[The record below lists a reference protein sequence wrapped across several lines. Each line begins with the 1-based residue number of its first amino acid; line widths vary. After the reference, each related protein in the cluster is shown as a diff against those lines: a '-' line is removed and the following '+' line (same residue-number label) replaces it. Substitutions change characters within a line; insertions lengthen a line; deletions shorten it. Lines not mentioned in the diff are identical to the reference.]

1 MHAIPST
8 QNSFNEGRMVR
19 APGQVASRS
28 EHHTRT
34 AAITFRYNAA
44 FLDESTSMPY
54 DQALNAMR
62 TSLDDLRQKQITIEC
77 FCQAWRVR
85 TDVLSALPVR
95 YGQVMEDLL
104 GRLEAGSLF
113 TEESCSFSQED
124 LQANLAV
131 WLDKASQTLAV
142 QS

>member
-1 MHAIPST
+1 MS
-8 QNSFNEGRMVR
+8 
-19 APGQVASRS
+19 
-28 EHHTRT
+28 
-34 AAITFRYNAA
+34 
-44 FLDESTSMPY
+44 Y

-62 TSLDDLRQKQITIEC
+62 TSLDDLRQKRTTIER
-77 FCQAWRVR
+77 FCQAWRAQAN
-85 TDVLSALPVR
+85 VLSALPPR

-124 LQANLAV
+124 LQTNLAV